1 MSQVMVFDVNETL
14 LDLAALRPAFSEM
27 MGSAETMGEWFARLL
42 HGSLV
47 ANHTGHY
54 RTFEM
59 LAVEALLVVAEKRGR
74 EVTADRAAELVGRMR
89 TLPPHPDV
97 VPTVAALADKGWRM
111 VALTNGSQ
119 DAAEAQI
126 ANSGLDTY
134 FDRVLS
140 VESVGKF
147 KPAPETYLWAATQLE
162 VEIDEM
168 LMVAAH
174 DWDIIGARSVG
185 CPGAYIAR
193 PGAVWGLPMNPP
205 EIVGADLTVLLGVAV
220 ESDD

>member
-111 VALTNGSQ
+111 VPLTNGSQ

-134 FDRVLS
+134 FERVLS
-140 VESVGKF
+140 VESV
-147 KPAPETYLWAATQLE
+147 
-162 VEIDEM
+162 V
-168 LMVAAH
+168 
-174 DWDIIGARSVG
+174 
-185 CPGAYIAR
+185 
-193 PGAVWGLPMNPP
+193 
-205 EIVGADLTVLLGVAV
+205 
-220 ESDD
+220 